1 MRKFGKL
8 FAFAIAGLAVLAIAL
23 VALAWAPDRTVEQLV
38 ARWAPPPSQF
48 VELDGM
54 RVHVRDEGPR
64 GGIPIILLHGT
75 SASLHT
81 WEGWVDKL
89 KDRHRVISLDLPG
102 FGLTGPFPDADYR
115 LTRYLRFLTNFFDR
129 MDAKRFVLVGNSFG
143 GFLAW
148 QFALAMPDRVDRLVL
163 VDAGG
168 YPQQARSIPIGFR
181 IAGLP
186 VVNQVAR
193 QLLPRSVIES
203 QGKTSREVT
212 ARREVIL
219 SAGSFQS
226 PHLLMLSGV
235 GDGKALQKFA
245 IGVVHDLPAVGGNLQ
260 DHVDFLFAYASDSR
274 DLFGISFGGV
284 LRLIREI
291 GLYRKEGR
299 GMITTNFAEA
309 GGFLKTNPHLPA
321 PDVQLHFVVGKA
333 INHGRDRSRGHGFS
347 CHTCLLRPKSR
358 GSVTLQS
365 ADPSAAPLIDPKF
378 LDDPDDLDGMVRAFR
393 LTRRILEAP
402 ALANVRKEDLLTRGV
417 ETDAQIREMLRAR
430 CDTLYHPVGTCR
442 MGTGAEAVVDPAL
455 RVHGIEGLRV
465 VDASIMPTL
474 IGGNTNAPTVMIA
487 EKASDLIRAER

>member
-203 QGKTSREVT
+203 SLRNVYGDPERVT
-212 ARREVIL
+212 AALVDRYFELTLRAGNRQALGQRIRQIPTGENAERIRDIVVPTLIL
-219 SAGSFQS
+219 WG
-226 PHLLMLSGV
+226 
-235 GDGKALQKFA
+235 
-245 IGVVHDLPAVGGNLQ
+245 
-260 DHVDFLFAYASDSR
+260 
-274 DLFGISFGGV
+274 
-284 LRLIREI
+284 
-291 GLYRKEGR
+291 
-299 GMITTNFAEA
+299 
-309 GGFLKTNPHLPA
+309 
-321 PDVQLHFVVGKA
+321 
-333 INHGRDRSRGHGFS
+333 GRDRLVPPETAGRFHADI
-347 CHTCLLRPKSR
+347 R
-358 GSVTLQS
+358 GSRLVV
-365 ADPSAAPLIDPKF
+365 F
-378 LDDPDDLDGMVRAFR
+378 DDLGHVPH
-393 LTRRILEAP
+393 E
-402 ALANVRKEDLLTRGV
+402 E
-417 ETDAQIREMLRAR
+417 
-430 CDTLYHPVGTCR
+430 
-442 MGTGAEAVVDPAL
+442 DPARTEAAL
-455 RVHGIEGLRV
+455 EQFLAG
-465 VDASIMPTL
+465 T
-474 IGGNTNAPTVMIA
+474 
-487 EKASDLIRAER
+487 